1 MKAKFTVFRSIFSV
15 NKSEKSRA
23 DIVVKV
29 EETIRDEEIF
39 KAPLLAKIRQTF
51 GGLLSFTFKL
61 NLKRKLISYKNSNI
75 CFYKKVKSIVIQ
87 IL

>member
-15 NKSEKSRA
+15 NKSVKSRA

-39 KAPLLAKIRQTF
+39 KAPLPAKIVP
-51 GGLLSFTFKL
+51 GKSVKHLAVYYLLLS
-61 NLKRKLISYKNSNI
+61 N
-75 CFYKKVKSIVIQ
+75 
-87 IL
+87 